1 MSTLID
7 TTQSAA
13 LLHWRAARRLL
24 AGLGLTLASLA
35 QAAEPAQVAA
45 KAGCTACHA
54 ADKKTVGPS
63 VKEIAARYK
72 GDAGALATLTTRV
85 RKGSSGI
92 WGAVP
97 MVPVEAKTISD
108 ADLKAVLSAWLK
120 GGG

>member
-1 MSTLID
+1 MSGI
-7 TTQSAA
+7 S
-13 LLHWRAARRLL
+13 RLL
-24 AGLGLTLASLA
+24 IAMATLAAAGPSLA
-35 QAAEPAQVAA
+35 ADPAQAAA

-72 GDAGALATLTTRV
+72 GDAGAVATLSSRV
-85 RKGSSGI
+85 RKGSSGV

-97 MVPVEAKTISD
+97 MVPVDTKTIGD

-120 GGG
+120 GPG